1 MISKIITGKGM
12 RGLAKYLLG
21 DEKNGPRDGAE
32 LLGTSFAG
40 DTVKEFSREFAAI
53 RRLKPTVNR
62 VVKHV
67 ALAFSPEDR
76 KLSDEELLDIARR
89 YRDGMGFPE
98 DAPWLLVKHSDTEHF
113 QHVHLVL
120 SRITAKGEVVTE
132 AHERHR
138 SRKLT
143 EQIESEFGLVPA
155 VKSNN
160 KEKSMDGNDKQ
171 QKQQK
176 RQKAIEGILNEA
188 SKEAEVE
195 LATAATASIE
205 LPQSVDV
212 KARRDYQRGVLDDQ
226 YERFVSELF
235 AAEIRF
241 VRKLQRGSMLH
252 FNDGSRIEDRG
263 DKITAHG
270 NADAAAI
277 ASRFVELALAH
288 NWGGITVRGSDA
300 VILATYSLALA
311 RGLSVSCID
320 AHQIHLFNLAKQS
333 AGSPPASVMPPPVPE
348 PPPDPVA
355 GLTGLGGFRG
365 RLGDSR
371 DDSASGGGARPT
383 PPKFPTN
390 RWPRR

>member
-40 DTVKEFSREFAAI
+40 ETVKDFSREFAAI

-67 ALAFSPEDR
+67 ALSFSPEDR
-76 KLSDEELLDIARR
+76 RLSDDELLDIASR
-89 YRDGMGFPE
+89 YRNGMGFPE
-98 DAPWLLVKHSDTEHF
+98 DAPWILVRHDDTEHF

-120 SRITAKGEVVTE
+120 SRITASGEVVTE

-143 EQIESEFGLVPA
+143 EQLEREFGLVPA

-160 KEKSMDGNDKQ
+160 KEKNMDDNDKQ

-176 RQKAIEGILNEA
+176 RQKAIEAILNEA
-188 SKEAEVE
+188 SSKAEIE
-195 LATAATASIE
+195 LATEAVASIE
-205 LPQSVDV
+205 PPQSVDA
-212 KARRDYQRGVLDDQ
+212 KTRRDYKRDLLDAQ
-226 YERFVSELF
+226 YEKLVSNIF
-235 AAEIRF
+235 AAEVRF
-241 VRKLQRGSMLH
+241 VRKHQRGLTLH

-270 NADAAAI
+270 NADAATI
-277 ASRFVELALAH
+277 AARFVELALAH
-288 NWGGITVRGSDA
+288 GWDGITARGSDE

-333 AGSPPASVMPPPVPE
+333 TGSPPASVTPPVPA
-348 PPPDPVA
+348 PPPPNPVA
-355 GLTGLGGFRG
+355 GLTGLGGFKG
-365 RLGDSR
+365 RLGDNR
-371 DDSASGGGARPT
+371 NETDSGGGARPT
-383 PPKFPTN
+383 PPKIPTN